1 MSGLRKG
8 FCLEL
13 TKFLF
18 LLQGSSNFFFFF
30 PFFFELKRHQGLVAG
45 LSSDEADVAMKH
57 VFAGMATQENCER
70 LLEWHSQLFDKYGIG
85 CIVRAVN
92 ERSPCPEKGL

>member
-1 MSGLRKG
+1 
-8 FCLEL
+8 
-13 TKFLF
+13 
-18 LLQGSSNFFFFF
+18 
-30 PFFFELKRHQGLVAG
+30 
-45 LSSDEADVAMKH
+45 VAMKH